1 MFGALLVLLLTGR
14 SWADLAEG
22 LNAYYKGDWATA
34 VREFRTLAE
43 QGDAPAQY
51 KLGTMYLMG
60 FGVPQDHA
68 QSKHWFGLAAEQGFA
83 PTPELAPEMLIRIAA
98 ERGDADYQYQLGDMY
113 LRGKGFIGEDVPQ
126 DYAQA
131 VHWFGLAAKQGNEHS
146 QYQLGIMYDK
156 GQGLPQDGAQAAHW
170 LRLAA
175 EQAHVGAQD
184 KLGEIYLNGRG
195 VPQDYAEALHWFRLM
210 AEEGRSHGQFQLAGM
225 YLNGRGVPQDYAQA
239 AHWLRLAAEKG
250 HVGAQYVLGEMYLR
264 GGGVSQDY
272 AQAVHWFGLA
282 AEQGDKHSQYK
293 LGAMYAIGKGIEQDD
308 VSAHMWLNLAAAQGD
323 DDAQKGRDL
332 IAKQMPAAKIA
343 KAQHRARICLLQQ
356 RLKDFRE
363 DPGPCDGIMGIKT
376 HAALRAFQRKRGLP
390 VTGEPDEG
398 TLKLLGLH

>member
-131 VHWFGLAAKQGNEHS
+131 VHWFGLAA
-146 QYQLGIMYDK
+146 
-156 GQGLPQDGAQAAHW
+156 
-170 LRLAA
+170 
-175 EQAHVGAQD
+175 
-184 KLGEIYLNGRG
+184 
-195 VPQDYAEALHWFRLM
+195 
-210 AEEGRSHGQFQLAGM
+210 
-225 YLNGRGVPQDYAQA
+225 
-239 AHWLRLAAEKG
+239 
-250 HVGAQYVLGEMYLR
+250 
-264 GGGVSQDY
+264 
-272 AQAVHWFGLA
+272 
-282 AEQGDKHSQYK
+282 EQGDKHSQYK